1 MQNDSS
7 RNTLVFIV
15 CAVVILIAYQF
26 FVMEPA
32 ARRRQ
37 AELKSQTAV
46 AGQTQTPV
54 AGTPSAMVAPQALT
68 RAAAKGASPRVAVD
82 TPALSG
88 SITLRGA
95 RIDDLYLKQ
104 YSETLA
110 KDSPPVEL
118 FRPEG
123 AKNAWFAEFGWTG
136 QNLPGLPTADTV
148 WTVKQGGTVAPGQ
161 PVVLTYASPQGLVFT
176 RTISVDERYMFTVAD
191 TVANLGAAPV
201 TLAPYASVQRQGLP
215 DTHTKGSQIVHEGA
229 LGVFNNE
236 LSLKKYK
243 AWKKDK
249 EETHTSTGGWL
260 GITDKYWF
268 AGLIPD
274 QKEKIAAAFRVTP
287 AQGVDIYEASY
298 VGQPHVIPAG
308 RQVSETTRLFA
319 GAKVVP
325 ILKDYQAQLGLPRF
339 DSAVDWGMFWFFT
352 RPIFWVLEQ
361 FYHLVGNFGVAI
373 LLLTVVV
380 KTLFFPLAN
389 KSYES
394 ITKMKKIQPRTE
406 ELKAKYKDDPAR
418 LQQETLQLYQKEK
431 INPLMGCLPILIQI
445 PVFYSLYKVLSVT
458 IEMRHAPF
466 FGWIRDL
473 SYRDP
478 TTIWNLFGAIPWN
491 PATAPGIGPL
501 LDGSLH
507 IGVWPIIMGFTMW
520 LQQSMNP
527 PAPDP
532 MQQRIFQ
539 IFPLVFTFMLAP
551 FAAGLVIYWTW
562 NNLLSVLQQYFIMRR
577 FKVENPID
585 TMLARLSAKPGTA
598 G

>member
-1 MQNDSS
+1 MQNDNS
-7 RNTLVFIV
+7 RNTIVFIV

-32 ARRRQ
+32 AQRRQ
-37 AELKSQTAV
+37 AEMKSQAAATAPAAGAPAV
-46 AGQTQTPV
+46 A
-54 AGTPSAMVAPQALT
+54 APQSLT
-68 RAAAKGASPRVAVD
+68 REAAKGASPRVVVD

-88 SITLRGA
+88 SVTLRGA

-104 YSETLA
+104 YREALA
-110 KDSPPVEL
+110 KDSAPVEL

-123 AKNAWFAEFGWTG
+123 AQNAWFAEFGWTG

-148 WTVKQGGTVAPGQ
+148 WTVKEGSTLSPGR

-176 RTISVDERYMFTVAD
+176 RTLAVDERYMFTVTD
-191 TVANLGAAPV
+191 TVANLSTGSV
-201 TLAPYASVQRQGLP
+201 TLAPYGSVQRQGLP

-229 LGVFNNE
+229 LGVFNEE

-249 EETHTSTGGWL
+249 EQTFSSTGGWL
-260 GITDKYWF
+260 GITDKYWL
-268 AGLIPD
+268 AALIPD

-287 AQGVDIYEASY
+287 AQGVDIYESSY

-308 RQVSETTRLFA
+308 RQVTETTRLFA

-361 FYHLVGNFGVAI
+361 FYHLVGNFGIAI
-373 LLLTVVV
+373 LLLTVTV
-380 KTLFFPLAN
+380 KLLFFPLAN

-406 ELKAKYKDDPAR
+406 ELKVKFKDDPAR
-418 LQQETLQLYQKEK
+418 QQQEMMALYQKEK
-431 INPLMGCLPILIQI
+431 INPLMGCLPILVQI

-466 FGWIRDL
+466 FGWIHDL
-473 SYRDP
+473 SSRDP
-478 TTIWNLFGAIPWN
+478 TTIWTLFGAIPWH
-491 PATAPGIGPL
+491 PATAPMIGGL

-507 IGVWPIIMGFTMW
+507 IGIWPVIMGFTMW
-520 LQQSMNP
+520 LQQAMNP

-532 MQQRIFQ
+532 IQQRIFQ
-539 IFPLVFTFMLAP
+539 VFPLIFTFMLAP
-551 FAAGLVIYWTW
+551 FAAGLVIYWSW
-562 NNLLSVLQQYFIMRR
+562 NNLLSIMQQYLIMRR
-577 FKVENPID
+577 FKVDNPID
-585 TMLARLSAKPGTA
+585 SLLNRFSGKPGTV

>member
-1 MQNDSS
+1 MQNDNS

-32 ARRRQ
+32 AQRRQ
-37 AELKSQTAV
+37 AEMKSQTAV
-46 AGQTQTPV
+46 AGQTQTP
-54 AGTPSAMVAPQALT
+54 AAATAPAAPQRLT
-68 RAAAKGASPRVAVD
+68 RAAAKTASPRVVID

-88 SITLRGA
+88 SVTLRGA
-95 RIDDLYLKQ
+95 RIDDLYLKR
-104 YSETLA
+104 YRERLA

-123 AKNAWFAEFGWTG
+123 AQNAWFAEFGWTG
-136 QNLPGLPTADTV
+136 QNLAGLPTADTL
-148 WTVKQGGTVAPGQ
+148 WTVKEGSTLAPGR

-176 RTISVDERYMFTVAD
+176 RTLAVDDRYMFTITD

-201 TLAPYASVQRQGLP
+201 TLAPYSSVQRQGLP
-215 DTHTKGSQIVHEGA
+215 TGLGGNQIVHEGA
-229 LGVFNNE
+229 IGVFNEE
-236 LSLKKYK
+236 LSLNKYK
-243 AWKKDK
+243 GWKKDK
-249 EETHTSTGGWL
+249 EQTFSSTGGWL

-268 AGLIPD
+268 AALIPD
-274 QKEKIAAAFRVTP
+274 QQERIAAAFRVTP
-287 AQGVDIYEASY
+287 VQGVDIYETSY
-298 VGQPHVIPAG
+298 VGQAHAIPAG
-308 RQVSETTRLFA
+308 RQVTETTRLFA

-325 ILKDYQAQLGLPRF
+325 MLKDYQAQLGLPRF

-380 KTLFFPLAN
+380 KLLFFPLAN

-406 ELKAKYKDDPAR
+406 ELKVKFKDDPAR
-418 LQQETLQLYQKEK
+418 QQQEMMALYQKEK
-431 INPLMGCLPILIQI
+431 INPLMGCLPILVQI
-445 PVFYSLYKVLSVT
+445 PVFYALYKVLSVT
-458 IEMRHAPF
+458 LEMRHAPF
-466 FGWIRDL
+466 FGWIHDL
-473 SYRDP
+473 SSRDP
-478 TTIWNLFGAIPWN
+478 TTMWNLFGAIPWN
-491 PATAPGIGPL
+491 PATAPMIGGL

-507 IGVWPIIMGFTMW
+507 IGIWPVIMGFTMW
-520 LQQSMNP
+520 LQQAMNP

-532 MQQRIFQ
+532 IQQRIFQ
-539 IFPLVFTFMLAP
+539 VFPLIFTVMLAP
-551 FAAGLVIYWTW
+551 FAAGLVIYWSW
-562 NNLLSVLQQYFIMRR
+562 NNLLSIMQQYLIMRR
-577 FKVENPID
+577 FQVDNPID
-585 TMLARLSAKPGTA
+585 SLLNRFSGKTGTV